1 MQSPVDIYTTLFRMF
16 EIQFPDRETETA
28 TFYDDMAYVVSKLVD
43 QGLNFYEPFEV
54 AGYPAYHQMPG
65 YNRNWITTYALAYRY
80 QMGGVLMKTVDQ
92 ALERT
97 FALDIVDWVE
107 NSGNITDPSDSV
119 EIMDVL
125 VNNLYA
131 IELTQERYDYFL
143 YTVFL
148 DNPEDQAYAR
158 LTWTQEW
165 GDYESSGIDTT
176 VRSLL
181 ERLFS
186 ALIETPEFQIY

>member
-1 MQSPVDIYTTLFRMF
+1 MF

-28 TFYDDMAYVVSKLVD
+28 TFYDDMAYAVSKLVD

-65 YNRNWITTYALAYRY
+65 YNRNLITTYALAYRY
-80 QMGGVLMKTVDQ
+80 QMGGVLMKTLDQ
-92 ALERT
+92 LAERT
-97 FALDIVDWVE
+97 FVLDIVDWVE
-107 NSGNITDPSDSV
+107 NSGHISDPSDAV

-148 DNPEDQAYAR
+148 DHPEDQAYAR
-158 LTWTQEW
+158 SLWTQEW
-165 GDYESSGIDTT
+165 NAYTGSGTDTT